1 MIKKIE
7 DLLEVRGIGQGT
19 VDTIFHQGLVGSK
32 ESPYGGV
39 DINSLNEEEIKKEF
53 ECIKENNPQFNHVV
67 ALAGVMKMKGT
78 YDEDITIDTYPIF
91 VDKFIEYLKKGVD
104 HMRENVGLSQSTVDY
119 VEDFI
124 NKLEDNGVSV
134 LREVINKETLT
145 QEDTMIENSLHQFF
159 ERVFSNESENI
170 PSYLS
175 NDIIEEFIKYIPISS
190 IAYETD
196 LLDDIEFIK
205 RNKGYLS
212 NHSNF
217 IKQAKDLTLE
227 EIKLLNV
234 TNPNLATEHNCGE
247 TERTIYIE
255 LVNPEIISLGCFT
268 GTRSEA
274 IKAVKEK
281 YNEKEAKEYIEKIN
295 NCFKKVGELKA
306 SGKLAEYIKTD
317 LSNRLSEHTSHN
329 LDVINHITL
338 EFGYHFLNKDVNELI
353 GQIYLDNLYKNTD
366 VELSYSMLGSREKA
380 RLTSLIISRY
390 DLKDVLLAVDYK
402 SLNGVDGLNR
412 SLKNIGD
419 IISDREIFKLANY
432 ITYEGLEYLLNKIY
446 INKDDND
453 FFKRKEILWSLK
465 DLLEGNTRERPLG
478 RGWDNISYGL
488 SVDE

>member
-39 DINSLNEEEIKKEF
+39 DINSLTEEEIKKEF

-67 ALAGVMKMKGT
+67 ALAGVMKLKGD
-78 YDEDITIDTYPIF
+78 YDEDIVIDRY
-91 VDKFIEYLKKGVD
+91 KMLA
-104 HMRENVGLSQSTVDY
+104 
-119 VEDFI
+119 EDFI
-124 NKLEDNGVSV
+124 GFLKEGLENTDGITQSDEDYINNFIEKLEDEGIEAV
-134 LREVINKETLT
+134 RELLSISETS
-145 QEDTMIENSLHQFF
+145 QEEYMVKGTF
-159 ERVFSNESENI
+159 ERFFNRKLQEGVNYITKEMI
-170 PSYLS
+170 G
-175 NDIIEEFIKYIPISS
+175 EFI
-190 IAYETD
+190 D
-196 LLDDIEFIK
+196 LLTIEIIINCTNVLDDPDFIK
-205 RNKGYLS
+205 EYKDTLRSYS
-212 NHSNF
+212 DY
-217 IKQAKDLTLE
+217 IKHTKELTLE

-247 TERTIYIE
+247 NERTIYIE

-274 IKAVKEK
+274 IKAVMEK

-295 NCFKKVGELKA
+295 NCFKKVAELKA
-306 SGKLAEYIKTD
+306 SGKMAEYIKTD

-366 VELSYSMLGSREKA
+366 VELSYSMLGSKEKA

-446 INKDDND
+446 INKDAND